1 MLHAGPISNLFGG
14 GILSSLSICYSND
27 NLLKEHLYFT
37 KLTSKMLPFFQLLD
51 RIGVVMVSVLASNA
65 VDRGLRT
72 GRVKQKTI
80 ELVFVGCPLSIH
92 R

>member
-1 MLHAGPISNLFGG
+1 
-14 GILSSLSICYSND
+14 
-27 NLLKEHLYFT
+27 
-37 KLTSKMLPFFQLLD
+37 MLPFFQLLD